1 MLFLYL
7 IISNVMLVNLLIA
20 MMAATYEEVAG
31 EAEAIWSIQN
41 IDMLE
46 EFRELLPLPPP
57 ISMTWNIFEGVLV
70 S

>member
-20 MMAATYEEVAG
+20 IMAATYEEVAG

-41 IDMLE
+41 IDM
-46 EFRELLPLPPP
+46 FRSSQQMFSRTV
-57 ISMTWNIFEGVLV
+57 IWARFRI
-70 S
+70 